1 MELAA
6 LLIASTMIP
15 AAEEFNPVPPL
26 FTSKPILA
34 PFAFACCCM
43 DDMDSIAPSAVS
55 VFHAV
60 IWSMDALFA
69 FAVCCIPA
77 MDEIAASAVLL
88 FHDARDDMEDSF
100 ADTLPVM
107 DAMESVVSF
116 FHWAYASHFDSFA
129 SAYALKYAMAS
140 VVPSDHFL
148 NNACV
153 SSEKLSKSRLY
164 IMSSWSRFFFA
175 ISFRSPSNSS
185 CILLMLP
192 ESPTPCVFAA
202 RFSAS
207 GMDCCRYDGFLTVFI
222 HVTPIRNHKLRRMND
237 NLAVPAY
244 SQTVA
249 ERAKP
254 TQHTAH
260 FL

>member
-34 PFAFACCCM
+34 PFSFACCCM

-237 NLAVPAY
+237 SLAVSAY
-244 SQTVA
+244 PQTVA